1 MIRLLRNL
9 RREAVI
15 VRHFFCGK
23 CIDRW
28 IDHQA
33 TLAYPAP
40 PREDPSVTNRAAR
53 VLFCPA
59 HKREIDS
66 ETGIQPVY
74 LEVFLRGLS
83 VSEHRRIS
91 APAQARVSA
100 SSHTGFSR
108 RRGVLRP
115 LFRTPYGLLRYQR
128 SSACFRPVC
137 LSSTCLSLFC
147 RSDWLANPITCASFS
162 SSSTHLFA
170 DSLDSEL

>member
-1 MIRLLRNL
+1 MIHLFRNL

-53 VLFCPA
+53 VLLCPA

-74 LEVFLRGLS
+74 LEVFCEASARQNIVAHLPQLKLGFRR
-83 VSEHRRIS
+83 RRI
-91 APAQARVSA
+91 QVSA
-100 SSHTGFSR
+100 IVVVS
-108 RRGVLRP
+108 
-115 LFRTPYGLLRYQR
+115 
-128 SSACFRPVC
+128 
-137 LSSTCLSLFC
+137 
-147 RSDWLANPITCASFS
+147 
-162 SSSTHLFA
+162 
-170 DSLDSEL
+170 